1 MPEFFASI
9 PKGLADVMAEELT
22 SLGVHVLKKSSGGV
36 TFESNWEGCYR
47 VNLKS
52 RFASKILK
60 PVLEFPAY
68 QPEDLYHN
76 VRKHDF
82 TKYMDLNGTLAVDA
96 KIQESKIRDQRYVA
110 LKIKDAIVDE
120 FREKFDG
127 LRPDVD
133 SEDPTLCVYVRASRN
148 QFTVALD
155 TSGESLFKRGYKR
168 IQTAAP
174 LKENLAAALVAL
186 SGWDKKTP
194 IVDPM
199 CGSGTILIE
208 AALMAR
214 RIAPGGLRKK
224 FGFQGWKTFD
234 SSAWEKVVA
243 ECADEEVTEGGSN
256 EGPLFFGYDM
266 DRKTLDIARQNARM
280 AGVDD
285 LIEFRRE
292 PVASVKSPG
301 RNAIVITNP
310 PYGARLGDEDL
321 LKDLY
326 RDLAYMLKTEF
337 RGSKA
342 FILSGN
348 RNLIQEVKLKSTRK
362 HFLFNGAIECRF
374 LEYDIRA
381 H

>member
-22 SLGVHVLKKSSGGV
+22 SLGAQVTKKSAGGV
-36 TFESNWEGCYR
+36 TFETNWEGCYR
-47 VNLKS
+47 INLRS

-82 TKYMDLNGTLAVDA
+82 TKYMDVNGTLAVDA
-96 KIQESKIRDQRYVA
+96 KIQESMIRDQRYVA

-127 LRPDVD
+127 IRPNVD
-133 SEDPTLCVYVRASRN
+133 SENPTLSVYVRASRN

-186 SGWDKKTP
+186 SGWDGKSP

-214 RIAPGGLRKK
+214 RIAPGSLRKK

-234 SSAWEKVVA
+234 PEAWERVVSEA
-243 ECADEEVTEGGSN
+243 MEDEVPGESESQ
-256 EGPLFFGYDM
+256 EPLFFGYDM
-266 DRKTLDIARQNARM
+266 DRKTLEIAKQNARI

-292 PVASVKSPG
+292 PVASVKSPAK
-301 RNAIVITNP
+301 NAIVITNP
-310 PYGARLGDEDL
+310 PYGARIGEEDL

-337 RGSKA
+337 AGSKA

-374 LEYDIRA
+374 LEYDIRSY
-381 H
+381 